1 MTDSNSKARPPLPK
15 GVALL
20 PKPRWGRQYLATI
33 RKGKGV
39 IIHLGLYETPWL
51 AATAHDYAA
60 ELLHKARPP
69 LRIPRDEEPAAEE
82 VFLIRERVRRR
93 LGIDVNTR
101 SVNETPPSARDI
113 LTLFEVTVVPFWRTE
128 AQNDHGGRPGSG
140 LEAAAARLAESAQVL
155 FWARSAGHPTPLE
168 AMTQLLS
175 RRLELAFRRSD
186 LTRAVLDDE
195 GDDLLGVARW
205 LVYPNEANGSYPLF
219 QEHVRTLYSDVLDA
233 NSASGERPEWAVR
246 LALNPP
252 FNAQRV
258 RAAFLTLSRTD
269 HPDAGGTDEAFVSLR
284 EAYEEGLEY
293 CRWQS

>member
-1 MTDSNSKARPPLPK
+1 M
-15 GVALL
+15 
-20 PKPRWGRQYLATI
+20 
-33 RKGKGV
+33 
-39 IIHLGLYETPWL
+39 
-51 AATAHDYAA
+51 
-60 ELLHKARPP
+60 
-69 LRIPRDEEPAAEE
+69 
-82 VFLIRERVRRR
+82 FLT
-93 LGIDVNTR
+93 GQ
-101 SVNETPPSARDI
+101 
-113 LTLFEVTVVPFWRTE
+113 VPFKDGQVMT
-128 AQNDHGGRPGSG
+128 AGSV
-140 LEAAAARLAESAQVL
+140 EEQ
-155 FWARSAGHPTPLE
+155 
-168 AMTQLLS
+168 
-175 RRLELAFRRSD
+175 
-186 LTRAVLDDE
+186 TRAVLDDE

-205 LVYPNEANGSYPLF
+205 LVYPIDANGSYPLF